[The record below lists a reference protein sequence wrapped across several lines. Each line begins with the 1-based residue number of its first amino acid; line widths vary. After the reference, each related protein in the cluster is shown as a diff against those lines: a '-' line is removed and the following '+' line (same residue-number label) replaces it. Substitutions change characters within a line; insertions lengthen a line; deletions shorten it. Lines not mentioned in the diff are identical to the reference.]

1 MSDLRMP
8 DINMV
13 ILAGRLTRDPELRY
27 LPNGTPLCKM
37 GLAVSRFYKTP
48 EGERKEETL
57 FVDVTTWRGTA
68 EFCGENLRKGR
79 PVIVEGRLKSDAWE
93 DKSTGQKRTKI
104 EVNCM
109 RIQTLDWVDRGAP
122 AAAVEPRP
130 IEEPIPED
138 DVPF

>member
-1 MSDLRMP
+1 MSELRMP

-37 GLAVSRFYKTP
+37 GLAVSRTYKTP
-48 EGERKEETL
+48 DGERKEETL
-57 FVDVTTWRGTA
+57 FVDITAWKGTA

-79 PVIVEGRLKSDAWE
+79 PVTVEGRLKSDSWE
-93 DKSTGQKRTKI
+93 DKATGQKRTKI
-104 EVNCM
+104 EVQVV
-109 RIQTLDWVDRGAP
+109 RIQSLDWVDRGA
-122 AAAVEPRP
+122 AAAPVEPRP
-130 IEEPIPED
+130 IEEPVPED